1 MKVARNPCEYFAD
14 RLQRAMKGVGTDESD
29 LTRVIVSRS
38 EVSIVVTFLV
48 FVPYPA
54 TSKLI
59 ICAPPPYL
67 TTYPPVS
74 SRDLLSEAVDCCIR
88 FSGTPPPTHTHFFQ
102 HGGD

>member
-48 FVPYPA
+48 FVPHPA

-59 ICAPPPYL
+59 ICAPPPPTL
-67 TTYPPVS
+67 LPTRRLAVTS
-74 SRDLLSEAVDCCIR
+74 SQRPWIAV
-88 FSGTPPPTHTHFFQ
+88 FVLVENPPTFFNMTVTEKCP
-102 HGGD
+102 